1 MNLPRYLK
9 IHLHSGIG
17 DCIKTLTCNYPLLSL
32 SKKYG
37 TEIIATYGGEG
48 TNDCGWE
55 SLIKNELIN
64 HIQGFSYVSKKE
76 YELLKHP
83 TVESFFKNGAKN
95 LLLESYLPLQFKKT
109 KTFLTKHVRRI
120 AIQTDSNDGR
130 KKYPIEN
137 WAEIIKEI
145 LKKHKNTHVYLFDAP
160 KRRDYI
166 DNNIDTTH
174 ERVYNM
180 AGKELWES
188 ISLLQQMDLLISPD
202 SYSKYIALCS
212 RVPAIL
218 LCCELEYISVDDM
231 LEFCFKGIYNN
242 DNYQLLGL
250 KYSNGHQVEDAVKD
264 IKEIN
269 RQEIIDHL
277 NKS

>member
-1 MNLPRYLK
+1 MDVPKYLK

-32 SKKYG
+32 NKKYG
-37 TEIIATYGGEG
+37 TEIITTYGGEG

-64 HIQGFSYVSKKE
+64 HIEGFEYVSNEDYKR
-76 YELLKHP
+76 LKHQ
-83 TVESFFKNGAKN
+83 TVESFFEDNANN
-95 LLLESYLPLQFKKT
+95 LLLESYLPLQFKNST
-109 KTFLTKHVRRI
+109 IYLTKHVRRI

-137 WAEIIKEI
+137 WAVITKAIVERS
-145 LKKHKNTHVYLFDAP
+145 KHTQVYLFDAP
-160 KRRDYI
+160 HRREYI
-166 DNNIDTTH
+166 DKNIDTTQ

-202 SYSKYIALCS
+202 SYSKYVALCS

-218 LCCELEYISVDDM
+218 LCCELEYIDADEM
-231 LEFCFKGIYNN
+231 LRTCFSGIYGN
-242 DNYQLLGL
+242 DNYKLLGL
-250 KYSNGHQVEDAVKD
+250 APTAAKNITK
-264 IKEIN
+264 ITT
-269 RQEIIDHL
+269 QEIL
-277 NKS
+277 NCI